1 MSFTQGP
8 PYFQPLDWSKPI
20 MKYRRK
26 LPHWTQEGA
35 TYFITFRL
43 ADSLPKEKL
52 AELENLRAQWE
63 REHPEPR
70 SESDSQQFHRENMQA
85 IDNWLDAGA
94 GECLLRDPVCASI
107 VTRAMHH
114 FNEERYFL
122 SSYCVMPN
130 HVHLTVQPY
139 AGNDPSEVL
148 HSWKGFAA
156 REINKHLGR
165 SGPVWE
171 QESYDTL
178 VRDVAHLWKVIRY
191 IGNNPSK
198 ANIPE
203 DQWIRWVHPL
213 WEKAGF
219 GFSPGG

>member
-1 MSFTQGP
+1 
-8 PYFQPLDWSKPI
+8 
-20 MKYRRK
+20 
-26 LPHWTQEGA
+26 
-35 TYFITFRL
+35 
-43 ADSLPKEKL
+43 
-52 AELENLRAQWE
+52 
-63 REHPEPR
+63 
-70 SESDSQQFHRENMQA
+70 
-85 IDNWLDAGA
+85 
-94 GECLLRDPVCASI
+94 
-107 VTRAMHH
+107 
-114 FNEERYFL
+114 
-122 SSYCVMPN
+122 MPN

-178 VRDVAHLWKVIRY
+178 VRDVAHLWKILRY
-191 IGNNPSK
+191 IGKNPSK

-203 DQWIRWVHPL
+203 DQGIRWVHPL

-219 GFSPGG
+219 GFGTGG